1 MAQASSTDSL
11 SNMSLCS
18 GYYERNPHASKQP
31 GIPNMWEGESVTT
44 PEKSFI
50 NMNTEDV
57 GNTCHLSVLDA
68 FMDNDTII
76 IN

>member
-1 MAQASSTDSL
+1 
-11 SNMSLCS
+11 
-18 GYYERNPHASKQP
+18 
-31 GIPNMWEGESVTT
+31 MWEGESVTT
-44 PEKSFI
+44 PQKSFI